1 MISIKKMGSKAIS
14 ISLQYIMN
22 AYEFKNDFLDVLK
35 ELGTNIK
42 VSSPVSLLSILSG
55 KKEVKK
61 AVKEDIYKVFEPNT
75 HIFKRKLLFPEN
87 MDIYN
92 EMLNN
97 IPTGYGV
104 LEPVDG
110 CGYSIEDI
118 NSYVGEITLIFYNCG
133 YVNAVGIY
141 DEDSDTYV
149 FNNPGNAMTS
159 EFNQSYIIL

>member
-1 MISIKKMGSKAIS
+1 
-14 ISLQYIMN
+14 
-22 AYEFKNDFLDVLK
+22 
-35 ELGTNIK
+35 
-42 VSSPVSLLSILSG
+42 
-55 KKEVKK
+55 
-61 AVKEDIYKVFEPNT
+61 
-75 HIFKRKLLFPEN
+75 
-87 MDIYN
+87 
-92 EMLNN
+92 MLNN